1 MPLERKMLVIIA
13 QTLIA
18 IGTPPLFFLKILF
31 WTVVWIGE
39 RGFNFANILLKII
52 LGIWETVLFLK
63 ETIWSLFS
71 LNLLKLKEIK
81 FKRVKFSIPSF
92 KVPNLPKIE
101 LPKFPK
107 LPIPDKI
114 RYFVYGSLAVLLL
127 FFVPYWVKTQI
138 NQLPDPHLLA
148 VRDIPVSTKIYD
160 RKGVLLYQIYADE
173 NRTLV
178 NLDTLPKYVA
188 EATIA
193 IEDKNFYYHPGF
205 DPLGI
210 VRAAYANVTG
220 QSVQGGST
228 LTQQLVKSVL
238 LTPERTVAR
247 KIKELLLSF
256 WAERLYSKKEIL
268 TMYLNQV
275 PYGGAAYGIEAASQT
290 YFKKPA
296 KDLTLAEA
304 ALLAGLPSSP
314 TVYSPFTHPELAKQ
328 RQEQV
333 LNAMFSQGYI
343 TALQKDAAFNEPVK
357 FAPLETPIKAP
368 HFVMFVRDYLINKY
382 GIRTVERGGL
392 NVTTSLDFSLQEA
405 VQAIVSSEVERQK
418 YLNVGNGAALITNP
432 KTGEILTMVGSVDF
446 FDLAHDGNVNVTLSR
461 RSPGSAIKPLNYAL
475 ALEKGIITP
484 ETLLEDLPVVYRSF
498 GGPDYSPRDYDGKFH
513 GTVSARIALASSL
526 NIPAVRVLEKN
537 GVKDFLD
544 FAKKMGI
551 TTWDQ
556 PDRYGLALT
565 LGGGE
570 VTMMDLATAY
580 GVFANNGI
588 KTDLSPVL
596 KVTDYKNNIL
606 EERKNNRT
614 QVISSKTAT
623 IISDILAD
631 NSARA
636 LTFGTNSPLSFPG
649 FTVSVKTGTTEDKR
663 DNWTIGY
670 APDFLVAVWVGNND
684 NSPMSPY
691 LESGNTGAAALWHP
705 IMEKLLST
713 RP

>member
-1 MPLERKMLVIIA
+1 
-13 QTLIA
+13 
-18 IGTPPLFFLKILF
+18 FLKILF
-31 WTVVWIGE
+31 WTIVWIGD
-39 RGFNFANILLKII
+39 RGFNLINILLKIV
-52 LGIWETVLFLK
+52 LGIWETALFLGKTIK
-63 ETIWSLFS
+63 ELVFQTRKKIGKTKINF
-71 LNLLKLKEIK
+71 K
-81 FKRVKFSIPSF
+81 FK
-92 KVPNLPKIE
+92 KVNFPEI
-101 LPKFPK
+101 KFPK
-107 LPIPDKI
+107 LPKIPKFPVPDKI
-114 RYFVYGSLAVLLL
+114 RYFAYGGLAVLLL
-127 FFVPYWVKTQI
+127 IFIPYWVKTQM
-138 NQLPDPHLLA
+138 NQLPDPRLLA

-173 NRTLV
+173 NRTIV
-178 NLDTLPKYVA
+178 NLDALPKYVA

-210 VRAAYANVTG
+210 VRAAYANATG
-220 QSVQGGST
+220 QPVQGGST

-238 LTPERTVAR
+238 LTPERTVTR

-275 PYGGAAYGIEAASQT
+275 PYGGAAYGIDAAAQT
-290 YFKKPA
+290 YFKKSA

-314 TVYSPFTHPELAKQ
+314 TVYSPFGTHPELAKQ

-333 LNAMFSQGYI
+333 LTVMASQRYI
-343 TALQKDAAFNEPVK
+343 TRDQQLAASDQPLE
-357 FAPLETPIKAP
+357 FAPMETSIKAP

-382 GIRTVERGGL
+382 GIRAVERGGL
-392 NVTTSLDFSLQEA
+392 NVTTSLDYSLYETVA
-405 VQAIVSSEVERQK
+405 KEVRDGVNAQK
-418 YLNVGNGAALITNP
+418 YLNVGNGAVLITIP
-432 KTGEILTMVGSVDF
+432 QTGEILAMVGSVDF
-446 FDLAHDGNVNVTLSR
+446 FDLAHDGNVNVVLAR

-484 ETLLEDLPVVYRSF
+484 ETLLEDLPVTYRSF

-537 GVKDFLD
+537 GVKNFLD
-544 FAKKMGI
+544 FARKMGI
-551 TTWDQ
+551 TTWNE

-570 VTMMDLATAY
+570 VTMTDLVTAY
-580 GVFANNGI
+580 GVFANAGG
-588 KTDLSPVL
+588 KTDLTPVL

-606 EERKNNRT
+606 EERKNNST
-614 QVISSKTAT
+614 QVISSKTA
-623 IISDILAD
+623 IMINNILAD

-636 LTFGTNSPLSFPG
+636 LTFGTDSPLVIPG

-670 APDFLVAVWVGNND
+670 TPDFLVAVWVGNND

-691 LESGNTGAAALWHP
+691 LESGNTGAAALWRP
-705 IMEKLLST
+705 IMEKLLVAKL
-713 RP
+713 